1 MKHNSDAFETFFAES
16 DPNKLGKYFLTFK
29 VPKFLGFMW
38 EKDVNI
44 FDKKIYL
51 YTKKHLSVK

>member
-1 MKHNSDAFETFFAES
+1 MKQNSDAFETFFAES
-16 DPNKLGKYFLTFK
+16 DLNKLGKHFTIFN